1 MSGDQLAVLAEAPR
15 PGIDSPRVDERRAR
29 EPSLTIG
36 RVDTPGSGELP
47 LPRAELLQR
56 LRETRRWDVVVIG
69 GGATG
74 LGCAVDAASRG
85 LSTLLL
91 ESRDFAAGTSSRSSK
106 LIHGGLRYLA
116 QGRIG
121 LVHEALAERARLL
134 ANAPHLV
141 HPLRFVVPAANFFQR
156 LKLSVGVMAYHS
168 LAGRHALGA
177 TSLLNARQAGSA
189 VPNLNPAKGHSAVAY
204 WDAQFDDARLAIDL
218 MKTVFDHGGLAI
230 NAMPVV
236 ELLPAGGFGGAAADS
251 SPQGDSLRLSQGDS
265 LQSSQGD
272 SLRSQKNGRIAT
284 LRARDALS
292 GEVFEFD
299 AGVIINAAGV
309 WADRTRRLALPSA
322 PAMLSVSRGIHL
334 VVDAE
339 FLGGDDALVV
349 PETDDGRLLFVL
361 PWHGKVLLGTT
372 DTPCPAAEDEPQPSP
387 AEIDYVLQTA
397 APYLKR
403 APQRSDIRAAFAG
416 LRPLLRDLDRTSSAA
431 AENTASL
438 SREHQVREAP
448 EGVISV
454 VGGKWTTYRAMA
466 EDAVDAAL
474 ASAGLGQH
482 RCVTSHLPIH
492 RSTRTWPDQ
501 APGRAELAALV
512 DYAVRFEQ
520 AHSLD
525 DVLARRSRLLLCD
538 AAAAIE
544 LAAPVAEQLRQL
556 NGQSAAWRDAE
567 LARFVALAQVY
578 RGR

>member
-1 MSGDQLAVLAEAPR
+1 MSGDQLSVLAEAPR
-15 PGIDSPRVDERRAR
+15 PEVEVPRVDDPRAR
-29 EPSLTIG
+29 ARAQALPLG
-36 RVDTPGSGELP
+36 RAAALPGGEQA

-156 LKLSVGVMAYHS
+156 LKLSAGVMAYHG
-168 LAGRHALGA
+168 LAGRHSLGA
-177 TSLLNARQAGSA
+177 TSLLNARQAGAA

-236 ELLPAGGFGGAAADS
+236 DLLPGDLGGATDS
-251 SPQGDSLRLSQGDS
+251 LSQGDSLRL
-265 LQSSQGD
+265 
-272 SLRSQKNGRIAT
+272 QKNGRIAT

-292 GEVFEFD
+292 GELFEFD

-309 WADRTRRLALPSA
+309 WADQTRRLALPSA

-334 VVDAE
+334 VVDAD

-372 DTPCPAAEDEPQPSP
+372 DTPCPVAEDEPQPSP

-416 LRPLLRDLDRTSSAA
+416 LRPLLRDLDRTSAAA

-448 EGVISV
+448 EGVVSV

-482 RCVTSHLPIH
+482 RCVTAHLAIH
-492 RSTRTWPDQ
+492 RSAMLWPDQ
-501 APGRAELAALV
+501 APGGAELAGLV

-520 AHSLD
+520 AHRLD

-544 LAAPVAEQLRQL
+544 LAAPVAERLRQL
-556 NGQSAAWRDAE
+556 KGESVAWRDAE
-567 LARFVALAQVY
+567 VARFVALAQAY
-578 RGR
+578 RGG

>member
-1 MSGDQLAVLAEAPR
+1 MSGDQLSVLAEAPLPAVER
-15 PGIDSPRVDERRAR
+15 PLVDRQRAR
-29 EPSLTIG
+29 DQALAVGRAEPLA
-36 RVDTPGSGELP
+36 SGEQP

-156 LKLSVGVMAYHS
+156 LKLSAGVMAYHG
-168 LAGRHALGA
+168 LAGRHSLGA
-177 TSLLNARQAGSA
+177 TSLLNARQAGAA

-236 ELLPAGGFGGAAADS
+236 ELLPATGFGGPAHGDS
-251 SPQGDSLRLSQGDS
+251 PRSPDEDSLRSPH
-265 LQSSQGD
+265 GD

-292 GEVFEFD
+292 GELFEFD

-334 VVDAE
+334 VVDAD

-372 DTPCPAAEDEPQPSP
+372 DTPCPVAEDEPQPSP

-403 APQRSDIRAAFAG
+403 APQRADIRAAFAG
-416 LRPLLRDLDRTSSAA
+416 LRPLLRDLDSTSAAA

-482 RCVTSHLPIH
+482 RCLTAHLPIH
-492 RSTRTWPDQ
+492 RSSAGWPDQ
-501 APGRAELAALV
+501 APGGAELVALV
-512 DYAVRFEQ
+512 DYAVRCEQ

-538 AAAAIE
+538 AAAAID

-556 NGQSAAWRDAE
+556 SGQSIAWRDAE
-567 LARFVALAQVY
+567 IERFVALAQAY
-578 RGR
+578 LGH